1 MTVTAPIT
9 RPTSGW
15 GVLRRAL
22 RRRRRHLAPYV
33 LLLCSWQLCEA
44 LVPVLI
50 GVTIDRGV
58 ATGEAGT
65 FAFWAGAVVLL
76 FLVLSYSWRFGAR
89 VGLRAIET
97 ETHELR
103 MEVAEHALD
112 PRGSRADRLAG
123 ETLSLATSD
132 AEEVGQALRMVG
144 YGVAAAVALV
154 VSAVVLLRIDPLL
167 GVVVLVGV
175 PVTLGL
181 TQVATPLV
189 SRRSREQQERAAAS
203 AGVAVD
209 LVRGLRVLHG
219 VGGEAAASRRYRST
233 SAAARDAGIGLARA
247 RSGLFGLASGLSGV
261 FLAVVTLLAGRLALE
276 GQISVG
282 ELIAIVGLTQFLAEP
297 ITILADL
304 SAQVASAVA
313 SGQRVVEFLAT
324 PLVGAAG
331 DVAQGPAATGTR
343 VAAPPVAAL
352 AVPEHGL
359 ASPPGELLGL
369 VVPDPAEAGVLLA
382 LLAGEATPE
391 EAGASVHLEGR
402 PTHALG
408 AQERRSRLVVA
419 PHRADLL
426 EGTLRSNVDP
436 WGRHAEDGVRQV
448 LEASAAD
455 DVADLRAGG
464 LDQPVAADGSTYSGG
479 QRQRVAMAR
488 ALASDAPVLV
498 LHEPTSAVDSV
509 TEQRIARGLRS
520 LRGAARRGDRGDRG
534 DRGGGS
540 SAEPR
545 TTWVVTSS
553 PVLLEHA
560 DRVVLLAAGR
570 VCAEGTHHDLLARP
584 DYRAAVLR

>member
-1 MTVTAPIT
+1 MTAPT
-9 RPTSGW
+9 ARPSSGW

-22 RRRRRHLAPYV
+22 GRRRRHLAPYV

-65 FAFWAGAVVLL
+65 FALWAGAVVLL

-112 PRGSRADRLAG
+112 PRGARTDRLAG

-154 VSAVVLLRIDPLL
+154 VTAVVLLRIDVLL

-175 PVTLGL
+175 PVTLAV
-181 TQVATPLV
+181 TQLATPLV

-219 VGGEAAASRRYRST
+219 VGGEAAASRRYRTTST
-233 SAAARDAGIGLARA
+233 AARDAGIGLARA

-313 SGQRVVEFLAT
+313 SGQRVVDFLAT
-324 PLVGAAG
+324 PLVGADGAG
-331 DVAQGPAATGTR
+331 SPSYASTGGGTAASAR
-343 VAAPPVAAL
+343 PVAAL
-352 AVPEHGL
+352 AVPEQGL

-369 VVPDPAEAGVLLA
+369 VVPDPAEAGALLA
-382 LLAGEATPE
+382 LLAGETTPG

-402 PTHALG
+402 AVHALTPH
-408 AQERRSRLVVA
+408 ERRSRLVVA

-436 WGRHAEDGVRQV
+436 WGRHAEDGVRRV

-455 DVADLRAGG
+455 DVAALRAGG
-464 LDQPVAADGSTYSGG
+464 LEQPVDADGASYSGG

-520 LRGAARRGDRGDRG
+520 LRGAGRSDLGGDASG
-534 DRGGGS
+534 
-540 SAEPR
+540 AEPR
-545 TTWVVTSS
+545 TTWVLTSS

-560 DRVVLLAAGR
+560 DRVVLVEGGQVRL
-570 VCAEGTHHDLLARP
+570 EGTHHDLLAEP
-584 DYRAAVLR
+584 GYRAAVLR

>member
-1 MTVTAPIT
+1 MTVTAPT
-9 RPTSGW
+9 ARPTSGW

-65 FAFWAGAVVLL
+65 FGLWAGAVALL
-76 FLVLSYSWRFGAR
+76 FVVLSYSWRFGAR

-112 PRGSRADRLAG
+112 PRGARADRLAG
-123 ETLSLATSD
+123 ETLSLDTSD

-154 VSAVVLLRIDPLL
+154 VTAVVLLRIDVLL

-175 PVTLGL
+175 PLTLGL
-181 TQVATPLV
+181 TQLATPMV

-219 VGGEAAASRRYRST
+219 VGGEAAASRRYRTT

-247 RSGLFGLASGLSGV
+247 RSGLFGLASGLSGL

-324 PLVGAAG
+324 PLVGTDGGIEPASASGVGVGAG
-331 DVAQGPAATGTR
+331 A
-343 VAAPPVAAL
+343 AAL
-352 AVPEHGL
+352 AVPERGL

-369 VVPDPAEAGVLLA
+369 VVPDPTEAGALLA
-382 LLAGEATPE
+382 LLAGDVSPE
-391 EAGASVHLEGR
+391 EAGATVHLEGR
-402 PTHALG
+402 AVHAMR
-408 AQERRSRLVVA
+408 AEERRARLVVV

-436 WGRHAEDGVRQV
+436 WGRHGEEGVRRV
-448 LEASAAD
+448 LRASAAD
-455 DVADLRAGG
+455 DVAALRAGG
-464 LDQPVAADGSTYSGG
+464 LEQQVAADGGTYSGG
-479 QRQRVAMAR
+479 QRQRVAVAR

-520 LRGAARRGDRGDRG
+520 LRT
-534 DRGGGS
+534 GGG
-540 SAEPR
+540 EPGAVR
-545 TTWVVTSS
+545 TTWLVTSS

-560 DRVVLLAAGR
+560 DRVVLVEDGQVR
-570 VCAEGTHHDLLARP
+570 CEGTHHDLLAQP
-584 DYRAAVLR
+584 GYRAAVLR